1 MNSSS
6 TSSSARAA
14 QSEIAALLA
23 LRNKVATR
31 RPAKSVPVT
40 NEQGNIST
48 TSSSPSPSSNQ
59 PHHQRVPHTSW
70 PCPSQTPP
78 QPQASI
84 SQSLQLHTNPNNTH
98 TPAKQPLA
106 GRGHH
111 SGDDDPNTDG
121 NRDQYLSTVQLL
133 LEALAE
139 QGKLRALLEYSNNP
153 AALLQE
159 ISDLASSEVNSGLKI
174 RSLKLELE
182 SIVVQVLPV

>member
-59 PHHQRVPHTSW
+59 QDQNRVHQSSRQF
-70 PCPSQTPP
+70 PSQSQP
-78 QPQASI
+78 QPQAAI
-84 SQSLQLHTNPNNTH
+84 SQFMQLQNHSKKTH